1 MEVNSHMRKGESD
14 MSFIDIIVQVPLL
27 EKLLPARHR
36 PVNDELLQDTHTK
49 TLLQSTEQLLDEI
62 IEKSPTSLRYR
73 KTFTNNSTE
82 YAIRV
87 KISKKKINLVLA
99 DTHRSSA
106 PLKKKITI
114 ECYRKYMKEKNG
126 LGKCIKSTISYK
138 ENERTIIRSV
148 RKSPYF
154 QAIFYKIDLLDDT
167 LLSKLIDQNRS
178 FQNKLLTQKP
188 ALLNKGEDGHV
199 EVAMDLQRFLQHQKY
214 HLVLDSLLESRLH
227 SLLSQTKVLIP
238 ELHLLELE
246 DRHMIKRMIRN
257 DLPQL
262 VHAYVALSPK
272 DKELHKEDV
281 FLTLS
286 KMELKIIHITKKLND
301 SRVKRM
307 EHLLKLNE
315 MRYKR

>member
-1 MEVNSHMRKGESD
+1 M
-14 MSFIDIIVQVPLL
+14 QVPIL

-36 PVNDELLQDTHTK
+36 PINDELLQDTFTK
-49 TLLQSTEQLLDEI
+49 TLLQRTEQLLDEI
-62 IEKSPTSLRYR
+62 IDKSPTSLRYR

-87 KISKKKINLVLA
+87 IISKKKINLVIA

-106 PLKKKITI
+106 PIKKRVTI

-126 LGKCIKSTISYK
+126 LGKCVKSIISYREK
-138 ENERTIIRSV
+138 DRAIIRSV

-167 LLSKLIDQNRS
+167 LLSKLIDQNRK
-178 FQNKLLTQKP
+178 FQNQLLTQKP
-188 ALLNKGEDGHV
+188 ALMSKGEDGHV

-214 HLVLDSLLESRLH
+214 HLSLETLLENRLH

-238 ELHLLELE
+238 ELHLLDLE
-246 DRHMIKRMIRN
+246 DRHMIKRMIRD

-262 VHAYVALSPK
+262 IHAYVALSPK
-272 DKELHKEDV
+272 DKEQHRENV

-286 KMELKIIHITKKLND
+286 KMELKVIHITKRLNE
-301 SRVKRM
+301 SRAKRM